1 MKITISETPK
11 FDAIISYLS
20 SPFVSNR
27 TSDVTIQCRDGFVKS
42 HKIILASVSEVLAD
56 MLKENVGDKESWI
69 ILPDFSVQSLGLF
82 LDNIYNFRDIS
93 EFQEINQ
100 LLMKND
106 EVKNTNAAGDSVK
119 KEKFFSRELFED
131 FGKTIDEEEL
141 IIHQAEEDNDEHDIA
156 NCEIQE
162 ENNEK
167 ENSAKEKNKQISVN
181 KKSQP
186 LVDFLNRYIRDHC
199 TMDDEGCLICNYC
212 GLNAGN
218 KNNFSNIEDYSFIR
232 QHLQEEHKDHV
243 WTWSGSGLN
252 KSFLWKYYI
261 LDPFDKFKAICNFC
275 GRKCSRNYGSTAGMR
290 SHLYSAHNDLLEEYA
305 K

>member
-1 MKITISETPK
+1 MKVTISETPK

-20 SPFVSNR
+20 SPFVSNKN
-27 TSDVTIQCRDGFVKS
+27 SDVTIQCRDGFLKS

-69 ILPDFSVQSLGLF
+69 ILPDFSVQSLGPF

-106 EVKNTNAAGDSVK
+106 EVKNINAAGDSVK
-119 KEKFFSRELFED
+119 KEKFFSRELLED

-141 IIHQAEEDNDEHDIA
+141 IIHQADEDNDEHNIA
-156 NCEIQE
+156 
-162 ENNEK
+162 K
-167 ENSAKEKNKQISVN
+167 ENSAKERKKKISVN
-181 KKSQP
+181 KKSQS
-186 LVDFLNRYIRDHC
+186 LVEFLNRYIRDHC

-212 GLNAGN
+212 ELNAGN

-232 QHLQEEHKDHV
+232 QHLQEEHKDLV
-243 WTWSGSGLN
+243 WISSGTGLN
-252 KSFLWKYYI
+252 KSFVWKYFV

-275 GRKCSRNYGSTAGMR
+275 GRKISRSRGSTTGLR
-290 SHLYSAHNDLLEEYA
+290 NHLYAAHNDLLGEYA
-305 K
+305 QKMIN